1 VLLIVCPYCGERPEI
16 EFTYG
21 GQAHLARP
29 AQPSQLDD
37 QAWAEY
43 LYMRSNT
50 KGVYAERWRH
60 ARGCGRFFNALR
72 DTTSDHFLAFYKTG
86 EPRPE
91 LPVTHAGRAPTLPTA
106 APAPTAAPVPTATPA
121 PTAAPASERKA

>member
-1 VLLIVCPYCGERPEI
+1 VLLIVCPYCGKRPEI

-29 AQPSQLDD
+29 KQPLQLDD
-37 QAWAEY
+37 QAWAEF

-72 DTTSDHFLAFYKTG
+72 DTTSDQFLAFYKSG
-86 EPRPE
+86 EPRPV
-91 LPVTHAGRAPTLPTA
+91 PPTSPAPPAQSVA
-106 APAPTAAPVPTATPA
+106 APGQAAAGPT
-121 PTAAPASERKA
+121 SERKL

>member
-1 VLLIVCPYCGERPEI
+1 MLLIVCPYCGKRPEI
-16 EFTYG
+16 EFAYG

-29 AQPSQLDD
+29 KQPSQLDD
-37 QAWAEY
+37 QAWAEF

-60 ARGCGRFFNALR
+60 ARGCGRFLNALR

-86 EPRPE
+86 EPRPVPPTS
-91 LPVTHAGRAPTLPTA
+91 LAPPAQSVAAPGHAAA
-106 APAPTAAPVPTATPA
+106 APAT
-121 PTAAPASERKA
+121 ERKT

>member
-1 VLLIVCPYCGERPEI
+1 VLLIDCPYCGKRPEV

-37 QAWAEY
+37 QAWAEF

-60 ARGCGRFFNALR
+60 ARGCGLFFNALR

-86 EPRPE
+86 EPRPA
-91 LPVTHAGRAPTLPTA
+91 LPATYGTPAGPA
-106 APAPTAAPVPTATPA
+106 APAA
-121 PTAAPASERKA
+121 PTERKT